1 MSKLNV
7 GTLRPTDAITV
18 PKQNT
23 STRNST
29 DHQVGSII
37 YNTDTNSTQVLTAN
51 DGWLNMGK
59 GKVVASG

>member
-7 GTLRPTDAITV
+7 GTLRPSEAFTV
-18 PKQNT
+18 PIQNT

-37 YNTDTNSTQVLTAN
+37 YNTDTNAAQVLTSN
-51 DGWLNMGK
+51 NGWLN
-59 GKVVASG
+59 